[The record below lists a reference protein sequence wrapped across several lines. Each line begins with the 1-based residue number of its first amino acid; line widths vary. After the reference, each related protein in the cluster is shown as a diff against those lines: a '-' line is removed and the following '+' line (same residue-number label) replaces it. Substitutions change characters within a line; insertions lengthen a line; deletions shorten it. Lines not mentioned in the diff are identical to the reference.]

1 MSARDLSDAGPARG
15 GDRWFLKLYPRD
27 WRERYGDELC
37 AMIGDGPLSFRS
49 SMDLIA
55 GAIDARVMK
64 ERKMPP
70 ILRTACLTKND
81 PQSIADGMRGA
92 AMMIVSTVI
101 LSGIGIAAGKNGF
114 HETGDF
120 FKGLSFPV
128 SLAMMS
134 HVMYLRKQSAAAK
147 WIITGGTI
155 TFLVVISL
163 LAAVFL

>member
-1 MSARDLSDAGPARG
+1 MSARDVSGTTPARG

-27 WRERYGDELC
+27 WRERYGEELAAVVGDE
-37 AMIGDGPLSFRS
+37 PLSLKNS
-49 SMDLIA
+49 IDLIA
-55 GAIDARVMK
+55 GAIDARVTK
-64 ERKMPP
+64 ERKMPA
-70 ILRTACLTKND
+70 ILRTGCLTKND

-92 AMMIVSTVI
+92 AMMIVSTAI
-101 LSGIGIAAGKNGF
+101 LSGIGIAAGRNGF

-120 FKGLSFPV
+120 FKGLSFPI

>member
-1 MSARDLSDAGPARG
+1 MSASDVRRAHSPRE
-15 GDRWFLKLYPRD
+15 RWFLKLYPRD
-27 WRERYGDELC
+27 WRDRYGDELSELV
-37 AMIGDGPLSFRS
+37 GDRPLSLRNAI
-49 SMDLIA
+49 DLIA
-55 GAIDARVMK
+55 GAIDARATT

-70 ILRTACLTKND
+70 MLRTACLRQND

-92 AMMIVSTVI
+92 AMMIASTVV
-101 LSGIGIAAGKNGF
+101 LSGIGILFGKNGW

-120 FKGLSFPV
+120 FKGLSFPF

-155 TFLVVISL
+155 TFLIVISL
-163 LAAVFL
+163 LATVFL